1 MKGGFVPNED
11 MGVVFVNVE
20 LPVGASIE
28 RTDKVLA
35 QIQTKVKNIE
45 GIKGIS
51 FSSGRNFFSGTGSNN
66 GMAFIMLKDFE
77 ERAKNPAESI
87 EAITG
92 KLFGAVGDISEARIV
107 FFQPAGVPGFGM
119 SAGAEFVLLDKAGQ
133 EIKEIDKTAQ
143 EFMGAL
149 MQRPEIQYAQ
159 TSFNTN
165 YPQYEMEINVP
176 RAMESGVSVSSLL
189 STLQGYIGGLYAA
202 DFTKY
207 GKQFRVMV
215 QALPEDR
222 KDTSSLD
229 GLYVKTKGG
238 EMAPIS
244 QFVSLKRV
252 YGPQSINRYNLFTSV
267 KVTGANNP
275 GFSTGDVINVVREV
289 ADEHLPANYG
299 IDFTGLTREEINAG
313 SQTIVIFMLSLVFVY
328 FILSAQYES
337 YIVPLSVII
346 SLPLGVMGAF
356 IGQKFAGLENNIYF
370 QIALIMLVGLL
381 AKNAILIVEF
391 ALQRRRHGERL
402 AISAI
407 NAAKARIRPILMTS
421 LAFIVGL
428 MPLVLANG
436 IGAVGNR
443 SIATGAAIG
452 LLIGTVL
459 GLIVIPVLY
468 VVFQWIQ
475 EKISPLKKEEQVHL
489 SE

>member
-1 MKGGFVPNED
+1 
-11 MGVVFVNVE
+11 
-20 LPVGASIE
+20 
-28 RTDKVLA
+28 
-35 QIQTKVKNIE
+35 
-45 GIKGIS
+45 
-51 FSSGRNFFSGTGSNN
+51 
-66 GMAFIMLKDFE
+66 
-77 ERAKNPAESI
+77 
-87 EAITG
+87 
-92 KLFGAVGDISEARIV
+92 
-107 FFQPAGVPGFGM
+107 
-119 SAGAEFVLLDKAGQ
+119 
-133 EIKEIDKTAQ
+133 
-143 EFMGAL
+143 
-149 MQRPEIQYAQ
+149 
-159 TSFNTN
+159 
-165 YPQYEMEINVP
+165 
-176 RAMESGVSVSSLL
+176 
-189 STLQGYIGGLYAA
+189 
-202 DFTKY
+202 
-207 GKQFRVMV
+207 
-215 QALPEDR
+215 
-222 KDTSSLD
+222 
-229 GLYVKTKGG
+229 
-238 EMAPIS
+238 MAPIS